1 MSCKT
6 EFKKRIF
13 ITDKL
18 WYVLKVDIMEY
29 YSTIKGMNY

>member
-1 MSCKT
+1 MSGKT
-6 EFKKRIF
+6 EFKKIIF

-18 WYVLKVDIMEY
+18 WYVLNVHITEY